1 MTTYIRDFKK
11 TTTATVT
18 RIRTKKK
25 LMIKTAV
32 KHERFKTQH
41 FLGIPYRLK
50 HEIANFYVLLARK
63 PLL

>member
-11 TTTATVT
+11 TTTATVK

-25 LMIKTAV
+25 LMTKTAA
-32 KHERFKTQH
+32 KYERFKTQH
-41 FLGIPYRLK
+41 FLGIPYILK